1 MFNLNANKS
10 GLICFTQDCECKLN
24 LQQCLIVSVCL
35 YIFLFF
41 PCSSVSAIIPNFGL
55 LWFLVL
61 LLNDLAY
68 SHVYVAVKYFNTQSA
83 SCHINFL
90 Y

>member
-41 PCSSVSAIIPNFGL
+41 LAQVFLQSFLILACSGF
-55 LWFLVL
+55 WFF
-61 LLNDLAY
+61 
-68 SHVYVAVKYFNTQSA
+68 S
-83 SCHINFL
+83 
-90 Y
+90 